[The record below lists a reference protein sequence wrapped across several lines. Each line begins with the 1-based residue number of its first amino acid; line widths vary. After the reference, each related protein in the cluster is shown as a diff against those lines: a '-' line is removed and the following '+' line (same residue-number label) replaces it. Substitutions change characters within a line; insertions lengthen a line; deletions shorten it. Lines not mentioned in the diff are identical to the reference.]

1 MAIISSNLNESN
13 SSRPKKGLRIVGS
26 EILQEDKDTKKG
38 MLNRPKNL
46 SEFIGHEDLKKSLRI
61 AIDASIF
68 RNECLEHILF
78 YGQPGLGKTTLAL
91 LIANEMNTTCKITNG
106 SLIERPRDIVGLL
119 LGLKPNEILFIDEIH
134 RLNKLTQEIL
144 YSAMEDFRL
153 DLTVGANRGTRCRSI
168 DIKRFTLI
176 AATTKL
182 ASISNP
188 MRDRFGLCQK
198 IELYSVVDL
207 QSIIKYYSNFLG
219 IQIQEDASSILAK
232 SSRGTPR
239 IALRLLKR
247 SRDFAQVIKNS
258 NVISNEVV
266 RSALNYQ
273 KIDDQ
278 GLDETDRKFM
288 KFLFNNNGPI
298 GLESIAAALGEDA
311 SMLEFVVE
319 PYLIQLG
326 FISRTPRGRKLSS
339 TGYRYCDELE
349 QNI

>member
-1 MAIISSNLNESN
+1 MAIISSSLNESN
-13 SSRPKKGLRIVGS
+13 SPRSNKALRIVSS
-26 EILQEDKDTKKG
+26 EAIAEEKSPSITNAYRPQLLQ
-38 MLNRPKNL
+38 
-46 SEFIGHEDLKKSLRI
+46 EFIGHEKLKDSLRI
-61 AIDASIF
+61 AIDASLY
-68 RNECLEHILF
+68 RKECLDHVLF

-207 QSIIKYYSNFLG
+207 QAILKYYSNFLG

-266 RSALNYQ
+266 KSALNSQ
-273 KIDDQ
+273 KIDDK

-288 KFLFNNNGPI
+288 KFLFNNNTPI

-339 TGYRYCDELE
+339 IGYRYCDELE
-349 QNI
+349 KNI